1 MISFQRAENS
11 DHRSWND
18 FIKAAPNGNFR
29 QTTYWGEIKSLTG
42 WAPHYFLIKKDNEIC
57 GGALI
62 QERKIPLGHTSL
74 LYCPNGP
81 VVNWKDEEACKTL
94 LAGIKRFVKE
104 KKSFLMRSD
113 PEPVAEEQDQERHLA
128 EAGFKKIPDRFSQ
141 WNRTLYTTRVIL
153 NLDEDKLFMRMRR
166 THRQNINT
174 AMKNGVITSYEIK
187 PDDASSFCALM
198 QGLEIRRH
206 SVLHAKE
213 YHESVYQN
221 LVNSGI
227 GYFIKAELDGRVI
240 SGLIVVILGDKAWA
254 VFMANDYEY
263 RKLMPNKL
271 LLWEGVRLAK
281 SRGCRFLDLGA
292 SQGTKDFDPEHDPLD
307 LLKQAYAP
315 EIVHYPG
322 YFDLPNSFYSL
333 FRLSEAKLMPMIS
346 TLYVGIQRFAKCRT
360 NRPNVTA

>member
-42 WAPHYFLIKKDNEIC
+42 WAPHYFLTKRDNEIC

-81 VVNWKDEEACKTL
+81 VVDWKDEEACKTL
-94 LAGIKRFVKE
+94 LGGIKSFAKE
-104 KKSFLMRSD
+104 KKSILMRSD

-153 NLDEDKLFMRMRR
+153 DLDEDQLFMRMRR

-174 AMKNGVITSYEIK
+174 VRRSGVITSYEIK
-187 PDDASSFCALM
+187 AGDSSAFGVLM
-198 QGLEIRRH
+198 QGLEVRRH
-206 SVLHAKE
+206 SVLHAQK
-213 YHESVYQN
+213 YHEKVYEN
-221 LVNSGI
+221 LVLSGT
-227 GYFIKAELDGRVI
+227 GYFIKAELGDQVI

-254 VFMANDYEY
+254 VFMANDYNY

-271 LLWEGVRLAK
+271 LLWEAIRLAK
-281 SRGCRFLDLGA
+281 SLGCRFIDLGA
-292 SQGTKDFDPEHDPLD
+292 SQGTGDFDPENDPLD
-307 LLKQAYAP
+307 LLKSAYRP
-315 EIVHYPG
+315 EVIYYPA
-322 YFDLPNSFYSL
+322 YFDFHNSLLYPFFRIAERTVLPVSL
-333 FRLSEAKLMPMIS
+333 KY
-346 TLYVGIQRFAKCRT
+346 YVKIIKRIEFCF
-360 NRPNVTA
+360 